1 MNKLGLNELSL
12 TRRLSQGVQGKLK
25 LGYEAIVPSVVSS
38 RGPGT
43 GLGENPGV
51 LSQIMDSHSVDSI
64 SVQFSG
70 IRRRGPGEYEGLPDQ
85 YPDSPQKSSLISS
98 KELAIL
104 LPKLYHSS
112 GLLMNL
118 KQFKREGSG
127 AKASELIPPQL
138 HQALLEQV
146 GKPELFY
153 EKVVQT
159 LSSQVS
165 HLNRYLETYE
175 SYLFQKYPKA
185 MATEYF
191 EIEIQRMNRLVAE
204 KFPEMIQATEQTS
217 NPNAVLKQWFRANFI
232 VLTKL
237 FSFPE
242 PKDSPLSAPSRI
254 ETMIHFNALVIQALK
269 LDKPHYLNFL
279 FKLVKSDPDLTF
291 LLNEYPFRPRDAASI
306 SDKRWKEAHALYQ
319 RIGEGPG
326 APQGGFFSR
335 KAQGFQK
342 LLQNSGMASTWKDRL
357 DEIPNIRLTT
367 AYMGLPVSDTVWHQ
381 KTKELFQKMDAGVDP
396 FQEMGRSIYEVLYKN
411 QLLDAQI
418 KQGGTPTESSVVDT
432 PSPESFQEKKFQGK
446 PFKQLLAFL
455 DTNQNEL
462 FSVIRQNQSL
472 SHGKLYQ
479 GMRSGIK
486 NVEETSF
493 LSLLPHL
500 LFSYPPDGL
509 NALWRELETQFEHNK
524 RLNGHYTN
532 EAEMLLLLRHPQN
545 PNREKLSPITQAL
558 TSVFGFLNTHKIST
572 VNDSLVKAWGDI
584 GFLTHSFQFW
594 KYDSQGGE
602 ESLFAKFGFKAISAM
617 GPQKLDPPGSQKINA
632 PEKNLQNPDPVSM
645 KYGKGFWYQK
655 DANSPLILFRR
666 GFLMVSHPEQGT
678 LVIRNSSP
686 EFGRNLLPHP
696 AYWMKE
702 SVDIEQIKAFDPY
715 QEKRLSHIMTPSL
728 YQKGPLDKSKSS
740 FWQWTGK
747 EEKLQQEKFKTALP
761 QLSQALLQLKDNYRR
776 WKFDTEAFDSDG
788 FKGHLSPGFAK
799 LLNHVRY
806 LGFLDSLNSSTPHN
820 TQLPDL
826 AFVHPHYPPWESY
839 AYSPVNETD
848 QGAVTKRFKLTPQ
861 HLKEMA
867 DYMEHAQ
874 PISVLM
880 KTEWAQFLKAGI
892 DHQAELVLLS
902 PLPDSLPGLVSGP
915 LNEESSSH
923 L

>member
-1 MNKLGLNELSL
+1 MNNWSLNEWSHV
-12 TRRLSQGVQGKLK
+12 RPMSQGVRGSFK
-25 LGYEAIVPSVVSS
+25 LGQETVAPSIISS
-38 RGPGT
+38 TQWR
-43 GLGENPGV
+43 ENPGI
-51 LSQIMDSHSVDSI
+51 LSQPLEPHPVDSI
-64 SVQFSG
+64 SVKFSG
-70 IRRRGPGEYEGLPDQ
+70 IRRRGPGEYEGLSDQ
-85 YPDSPQKSSLISS
+85 YPDSPQKNNLVSS
-98 KELAIL
+98 KELAAL

-118 KQFKREGSG
+118 KQFKHDGNGS
-127 AKASELIPPQL
+127 KAADLIPPSL
-138 HQALLEQV
+138 HQALLDQA

-185 MATEYF
+185 MASEYF

-204 KFPEMIQATEQTS
+204 KFPEMIQATEKTS
-217 NPNAVLKQWFRANFI
+217 NPNIVLKQWFRANFI

-254 ETMIHFNALVIQALK
+254 ETMIDFNELVIQALK
-269 LDKPHYLNFL
+269 LDKPHYLTFL

-291 LLNEYPFRPRDAASI
+291 LLNEYPFRPRDAAFI

-319 RIGEGPG
+319 RIGQGPG
-326 APQGGFFSR
+326 PSQGGFFSR
-335 KAQGFQK
+335 SAQGFQK
-342 LLQNSGMASTWKDRL
+342 MLQNSGMASTWKDRL
-357 DEIPNIRLTT
+357 DVIPNIRLTT
-367 AYMGLPVSDTVWHQ
+367 AYMGLPVSDAVWHQ
-381 KTKELFQKMDAGVDP
+381 KTKELFQKMDAGIDP

-411 QLLDAQI
+411 QLLDVQI
-418 KQGGTPTESSVVDT
+418 KQGVTPTKSSVEA
-432 PSPESFQEKKFQGK
+432 PSPESFQDKKFQGK
-446 PFKQLLAFL
+446 PFQQLVAFL
-455 DTNQNEL
+455 DSNQNEL

-486 NVEETSF
+486 NVEESSF

-509 NALWRELETQFEHNK
+509 NALWRELETQFENK
-524 RLNGHYTN
+524 KRFNGYYTN

-584 GFLTHSFQFW
+584 GFLTHGFQFW

-602 ESLFAKFGFKAISAM
+602 ESLFAKFGFKAISTM
-617 GPQKLDPPGSQKINA
+617 GQNKLDPSGSQKLIA
-632 PEKNLQNPDPVSM
+632 SEKNLQNPDPVSM

-702 SVDIEQIKAFDPY
+702 SVDIDQIKAFDPY
-715 QEKRLSHIMTPSL
+715 QEKRLNHIMTPSL
-728 YQKGPLDKSKSS
+728 YQKGPLDKSKST
-740 FWQWTGK
+740 FFQWTGK

-761 QLSQALLQLKDNYRR
+761 QLTQALLHLKDNYRR

-788 FKGHLSPGFAK
+788 FKGHLSPGFSK

-806 LGFLDSLNSSTPHN
+806 LGFLASLDSSTPHN
-820 TQLPDL
+820 TKLPDL

-839 AYSPVNETD
+839 AYSPINDTD
-848 QGAVTKRFKLTPQ
+848 QGAVSKRFKLTPQ

-867 DYMEHAQ
+867 DYLEYAQ

-880 KTEWAQFLKAGI
+880 KTDWAQFLKAGI
-892 DHQAELVLLS
+892 DHQAELVLLA
-902 PLPDSLPGLVSGP
+902 PLPDSLPGP
-915 LNEESSSH
+915 LPGTLNDESSSP
-923 L
+923 LLRG